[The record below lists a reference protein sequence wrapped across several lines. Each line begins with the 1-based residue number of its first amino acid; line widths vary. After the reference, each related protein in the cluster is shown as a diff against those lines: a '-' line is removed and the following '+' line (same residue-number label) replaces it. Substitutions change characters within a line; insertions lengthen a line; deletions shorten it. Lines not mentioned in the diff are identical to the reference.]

1 MKLRISHTGDTD
13 LIIQSNATGTRRVRP
28 LSWFEMLRRVCVEI
42 PIGDNE
48 VLIIRTDRAVE
59 PDTGKPLRNIV

>member
-28 LSWFEMLRRVCVEI
+28 LSLWERFIGTTVEI

-48 VLIIRTDRAVE
+48 LIVIRTDRTVE